1 MLPSRMKNVN
11 VLPKLLGFMMSVS
24 LLTVAQD
31 AKPGN
36 EQLKPV
42 LSAINEAI
50 ANDYYDKQAATE
62 RWPAI
67 QSRYRAKIEDAGT
80 KQEALRLIRKMLT
93 ELHNSHFLFYS
104 PAGFSRRA

>member
-50 ANDYYDKQAATE
+50 ANDYYDK
-62 RWPAI
+62 
-67 QSRYRAKIEDAGT
+67 
-80 KQEALRLIRKMLT
+80 
-93 ELHNSHFLFYS
+93 
-104 PAGFSRRA
+104 